1 MKNTF
6 LAIVSVLLISVI
18 GVQGYY
24 TYLLS
29 EKVDK
34 LSSLKVNLLGFRGS
48 QPDMPFPETQI
59 PESDN
64 YRDIE
69 SWDPF
74 EELRSVHNKMNRVF
88 GDSFSRFSVS
98 PRFKELLNES
108 YFSPNIDLKETKDQY
123 VVQVDLPGVE
133 QSSIVVDLK
142 DKVLHI
148 DAKTQKTSQV
158 ENNQTDKML
167 RNERF
172 LGSFERTIALPKPV
186 KSGKMK
192 TNYKNGV
199 LTIEIPKI

>member
-1 MKNTF
+1 MKNF
-6 LAIVSVLLISVI
+6 LAIVSVLLISLI

-48 QPDMPFPETQI
+48 QPDVPFPETLI

-108 YFSPNIDLKETKDQY
+108 HFSPNIDLKETSDQY
-123 VVQVDLPGVE
+123 IAQVDLPGVE

-142 DKVLHI
+142 DNILHI
-148 DAKTQKTSQV
+148 NAKTQKTSQTA
-158 ENNQTDKML
+158 ENGQTDKML
-167 RNERF
+167 RDERF
-172 LGSFERTIALPKPV
+172 LGAFERTLTLPKPV
-186 KSGKMK
+186 KADKVK
-192 TNYKNGV
+192 TNYENGV
-199 LTIEIPKI
+199 LTIEIPKA